1 MLNRVTLQGRM
12 VADPELRRTQSGTAV
27 ASFRLAV
34 EQDFKDKETGQRK
47 ADFINCVAWRQP
59 GEFAA
64 KYFPKGSMA
73 VVEGKLQTR
82 DYTDKEGTRHFITE
96 VNVDHIYFCG
106 SKSDGSGSKPA
117 NNYGNQYGGSGYGA
131 PQSAP
136 AGGYGSQY
144 GGGFTDISDSD
155 EELPF

>member
-1 MLNRVTLQGRM
+1 MLNKVVLQGRM
-12 VADPELRRTQSGTAV
+12 VADPELRHTQSNTAV

-47 ADFINCVAWRQP
+47 ADFISCVAWRQT
-59 GEFAA
+59 GEMAA

-82 DYTDKEGTRHFITE
+82 DYTDKEGVRHFITE

-106 SKSDGSGSKPA
+106 SKSDGNGGSKPA
-117 NNYGNQYGGSGYGA
+117 NSYGGSGYGA
-131 PQSAP
+131 PQQSAP

-144 GGGFTDISDSD
+144 GGFTDISDSN

>member
-1 MLNRVTLQGRM
+1 MLNRVTLQGRL
-12 VADPELRRTQSGTAV
+12 VADPELRHTQSNLAV

-34 EQDFKDKETGQRK
+34 ERDTKDKETGERK
-47 ADFINCVAWRQP
+47 ADFINCTAWKQTA
-59 GEFAA
+59 ELAA
-64 KYFPKGSMA
+64 RYFQKGSMA
-73 VVEGKLQTR
+73 VVDGKLQVR
-82 DYTDKEGTRHFITE
+82 EYQDKEGARRFATE
-96 VNVDHIYFCG
+96 VNVTSIYFCG
-106 SKSDGSGSKPA
+106 SKSDGNGGNRQA
-117 NNYGNQYGGSGYGA
+117 NSYGGPGYGA